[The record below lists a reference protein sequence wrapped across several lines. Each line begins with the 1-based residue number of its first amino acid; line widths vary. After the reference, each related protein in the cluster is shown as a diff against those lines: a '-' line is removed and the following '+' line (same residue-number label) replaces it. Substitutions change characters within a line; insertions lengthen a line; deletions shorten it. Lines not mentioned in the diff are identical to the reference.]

1 MMAIMK
7 TGKTKTIGMVGGIG
21 PESTID
27 YYRLLIAAYRER
39 HPDGSYPAIVVNS
52 VDLKTVLDLVAA
64 GERTR
69 LVEFLGG
76 AVEALARAGAEVG
89 FLASN
94 TPHLV
99 FDELAP
105 RSPIPLVS
113 IVASTCEQAS
123 ALGLKRVGLFGTRFT
138 MQASFYADAFAE
150 AGIEVVAPQP
160 AEQDYIHEKYLGEL
174 VAAILL
180 PETRTGLLT
189 IAQRMKTRDGIEA
202 LILGGTELPL
212 ILRGTSDIGI
222 PFLDT
227 AQIHVE
233 AVMMAADT

>member
-1 MMAIMK
+1 M
-7 TGKTKTIGMVGGIG
+7 KTIGMVGGIG

-27 YYRLLIAAYRER
+27 YYRLLIAAYRELR
-39 HPDGSYPAIVVNS
+39 PDGSYPAIVINS
-52 VDLKTVLDLVAA
+52 IDLKTVLDLVSA
-64 GERTR
+64 GQRGR
-69 LVEFLGG
+69 LVEFLGD

-99 FDELAP
+99 FDEIAL

-113 IVASTCEQAS
+113 IVTSARDRAS

-138 MQASFYADAFAE
+138 MQASFYSDAFAA
-150 AGIEVVAPQP
+150 AGIAVVAPQP
-160 AEQDYIHEKYLGEL
+160 QEQEYIHEKYMGEL
-174 VAAILL
+174 VAGILL
-180 PETRTGLLT
+180 PATRARLMS
-189 IAQRMKTRDGIEA
+189 IAQLLKERDGMEA

-212 ILRGTSDIGI
+212 ILRGDNNVGI

-227 AQIHVE
+227 AQLHVQ
-233 AVMMAADT
+233 AVIAAANS

>member
-1 MMAIMK
+1 
-7 TGKTKTIGMVGGIG
+7 MVGGIG
-21 PESTID
+21 PESTVD
-27 YYRLLIAAYRER
+27 YYRLLIAAYRELR
-39 HPDGSYPAIVVNS
+39 PDGSYPAIVINS
-52 VDLKTVLDLVAA
+52 VDLKTVLDLVSAD
-64 GERTR
+64 ERVR
-69 LVEFLGG
+69 LVEFFSS

-99 FDELAP
+99 FDEIAR

-113 IVASTCEQAS
+113 IVESARDRAS

-150 AGIEVVAPQP
+150 AGMEVVPPQP
-160 AEQDYIHEKYLGEL
+160 EEQDYIHERYLGEL
-174 VAAILL
+174 VAGILL

-189 IAQRMKTRDGIEA
+189 IAQLLKTRHGVEA

-212 ILRGTSDIGI
+212 ILRGASDIGI

-227 AQIHVE
+227 AQIHVQ
-233 AVMMAADT
+233 AVIAAASC

>member
-1 MMAIMK
+1 
-7 TGKTKTIGMVGGIG
+7 MVGGIG

-27 YYRLLIAAYRER
+27 YYRLLIAAYREA
-39 HPDGSYPAIVVNS
+39 HADGSYPAIVINS
-52 VDLKTVLDLVAA
+52 VDLKAVLDLVGTGQRA
-64 GERTR
+64 R
-69 LVEFLGG
+69 LVELFSS
-76 AVEALARAGAEVG
+76 AVEALARAGAEIG

-99 FDELAP
+99 FDEISR

-113 IVASTCEQAS
+113 IVESARDRAA

-138 MQASFYADAFAE
+138 MKASFYTDTFAQ

-160 AEQDYIHEKYLGEL
+160 AEQDYIHEKYMGEL
-174 VAAILL
+174 VAGILL
-180 PETRTGLLT
+180 PETRAGLLT
-189 IAQRMKTRDGIEA
+189 IAGALKTRHGMEA

-212 ILRGTSDIGI
+212 ILRGDHDLGI

-227 AQIHVE
+227 AQIHVQ
-233 AVMMAADT
+233 AIMAAADS